1 MSTEKLVKSL
11 GKYMERRTFLKG
23 LGVGTIAALSA
34 LLGMPKNVSATVS
47 YKCCNL
53 CYSPTSPCSS
63 QSCPYAWCWFCNYAP
78 ESRDYK
84 CVNVIILVLP
94 VTDLA
99 LVSPAHMLISGEHSP
114 RRNC

>member
-11 GKYMERRTFLKG
+11 GKYMERRTFIKG
-23 LGVGTIAALSA
+23 LGVGAIAALSA

-84 CVNVIILVLP
+84 CCECYNP
-94 VTDLA
+94 GATCNGSCA
-99 LVSPAHMLISGEHSP
+99 GVSRSYAYLWGTQPAP
-114 RRNC
+114 